1 MSRKIIL
8 ALLFAIIGL
17 SGVNSCSHN
26 PSRGYP
32 CAKKKPTWRKP
43 KHHWR
48 QKHHRDENPDE
59 VFDIAQK
66 HIDFEVRLQDEC
78 LKTKNYIVYE
88 VYDYEKYT
96 LKYNVSEYKIANV
109 SVKISNRLIS
119 VNVKSED
126 DNRKTLKDVRLLP
139 DILNFEE
146 ASWII
151 DSDLLQII
159 IPYKIVF
166 GQNIIKD
173 CGNLNRNII
182 DVPLLNYDIDV
193 RTVKLDSNDT
203 SNSGLSITSIEN
215 NRLVFK
221 N

>member
-8 ALLFAIIGL
+8 VLLFAIIGL

-48 QKHHRDENPDE
+48 HKYPRDENPDE

-78 LKTKNYIVYE
+78 LKNRNNIVYE

-109 SVKISNRLIS
+109 SVKISNRLIN

-126 DNRKTLKDVRLLP
+126 ENRKSLKDVRLLP

-151 DSDLLQII
+151 DSGLLHTI

-173 CGNLNRNII
+173 CGNLNRNNI

-203 SNSGLSITSIEN
+203 SNAGLSIIEN
-215 NRLVFK
+215 NLLVFK

>member
-8 ALLFAIIGL
+8 VLLFAIIGL
-17 SGVNSCSHN
+17 SGVNSCDHN
-26 PSRGYP
+26 PSRGYS
-32 CAKKKPTWRKP
+32 CAKKKPTWRKS

-48 QKHHRDENPDE
+48 HKRPRDENPDE

-66 HIDFEVRLQDEC
+66 YIDFGVLLQNKC
-78 LKTKNYIVYE
+78 LKNGNNLVYE

-96 LKYNVSEYKIANV
+96 LKYNISEYKNANV
-109 SVKISNRLIS
+109 SVKISNRLIN
-119 VNVKSED
+119 VNVKNED
-126 DNRKTLKDVRLLP
+126 ENRKALKDVRLLP

-146 ASWII
+146 ANWII
-151 DSDLLQII
+151 ESDLLEII

-182 DVPLLNYDIDV
+182 DVPLLKYDIDV
-193 RTVKLDSNDT
+193 RMGELNLNDT
-203 SNSGLSITSIEN
+203 QSSGFSIEGN
-215 NRLVFK
+215 DVIVFE